1 MATPNYTL
9 VHALKKAA
17 QQLKNGQPYQWGH
30 MGSCNCGHLAQVLL
44 NVSKASIHQLAMEK
58 VGDWNEQLN
67 DYCPTSGLAMDQLIW
82 GLLEKGLSQNDLMD
96 LEYLRNPHILA
107 QINDSNKPLLHNKRE
122 HVILYLEA
130 WAAVMEEALISTISI
145 EDKVQI
151 LPTEMAQT
159 H

>member
-9 VHALKKAA
+9 VHAFKKAA

-44 NVSKASIHQLAMEK
+44 NLNKGSIHQLAMEK

-82 GLLEKGLSQNDLMD
+82 GLLEKGLSQTDLMD
-96 LEYLRNPHILA
+96 LEYLRNTSVLA
-107 QINDSNKPLLHNKRE
+107 KINDSYKPLLHNKRE

-130 WAAVMEEALISTISI
+130 WATLMEDELISGIYL
-145 EDKVQI
+145 K
-151 LPTEMAQT
+151 TETKKTADIVI
-159 H
+159 